1 MEIKTCEQYVIDKLN
16 DAEMKNS
23 HLEATLKIL
32 ETQAEYYKTEYEK
45 LCDTLKSLVSEMGD
59 DSVIG
64 FELTMKKWNEDR
76 FNYLSKVLGLDKEK
90 DDAENL
96 KVEEVK

>member
-23 HLEATLKIL
+23 HLEETLKIV
-32 ETQAEYYKTEYEK
+32 ETRAEYYKTEYEK

-76 FNYLSKVLGLDKEK
+76 FNYLSKVLGLDKE
-90 DDAENL
+90 
-96 KVEEVK
+96 EETK

>member
-23 HLEATLKIL
+23 NLEATLKTL
-32 ETQAEYYKTEYEK
+32 ETQVEYYKTEYEK
-45 LCDTLKSLVSEMGD
+45 LRDTLKSLVSTLED

-64 FELTMKKWNEDR
+64 FELTLKKWDEDR
-76 FNYLSKVLGLDKEK
+76 FNYLSKVLGLDKEEG
-90 DDAENL
+90 DAED
-96 KVEEVK
+96 